1 MKKITLLFISFI
13 MSLIVNAQEMEI
25 GSQLPEFSLESSING
40 NLKSSDLN
48 NKVVLVTLFAT
59 WCGPCQAELAE
70 VQNVLWP
77 KFKDNSQFAIVVIG
91 REHTEEQLKEY
102 NNVKKFTFPLYP
114 DPKREVYSLF
124 ADKTIPRTYLFDKE
138 GKLIYSSKGYSEEE
152 FNFLLQKIEENL
164 EK

>member
-91 REHTEEQLKEY
+91 REHTEEQLKDY

-152 FNFLLQKIEENL
+152 FNFFLQKIEENL

>member
-91 REHTEEQLKEY
+91 REHTEEQLKDY

-114 DPKREVYSLF
+114 DPKPARIRYDCRYS
-124 ADKTIPRTYLFDKE
+124 KH
-138 GKLIYSSKGYSEEE
+138 G
-152 FNFLLQKIEENL
+152 
-164 EK
+164 

>member
-91 REHTEEQLKEY
+91 REHTEEQLKDY
-102 NNVKKFTFPLYP
+102 NNVKKFTFPL
-114 DPKREVYSLF
+114 
-124 ADKTIPRTYLFDKE
+124 
-138 GKLIYSSKGYSEEE
+138 
-152 FNFLLQKIEENL
+152 
-164 EK
+164 